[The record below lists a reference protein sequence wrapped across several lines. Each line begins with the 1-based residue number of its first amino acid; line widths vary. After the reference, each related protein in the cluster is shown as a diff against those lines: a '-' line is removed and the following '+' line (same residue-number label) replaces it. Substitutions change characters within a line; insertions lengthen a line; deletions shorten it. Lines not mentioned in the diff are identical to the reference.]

1 MAASKLAVAV
11 WIGSAAVLTTG
22 TSAAVYSL
30 AGSNSSTAA
39 TAAKAAPTPSPTSG
53 FTGGGSSV
61 TTAAAKP
68 TPTATA
74 GVNGN
79 GNGNNGNGNGNGG
92 SSGTTSNGHPITLTG
107 NVTGQPGPGV
117 TAKLNVT
124 IDNGKNQAIVV
135 RTVTATVTSV
145 TTGTQAGKPQCKTS
159 WYSIAPFSGSLPIAA
174 GGKGVVPLT
183 VTFTDEPAINQ
194 DNCRG
199 ATYSFSFNATADQA

>member
-30 AGSNSSTAA
+30 AGSNSSTTSA
-39 TAAKAAPTPSPTSG
+39 AAKTTPTPSPTSP
-53 FTGGGSSV
+53 FTGGGSTV

-68 TPTATA
+68 TPTATTTP
-74 GVNGN
+74 NGN
-79 GNGNNGNGNGNGG
+79 GQGNNGNGAGNGG
-92 SSGTTSNGHPITLTG
+92 STGSPSNSHPVTLTG
-107 NVTGQPGPGV
+107 SVTGQPGPGV
-117 TAKLNVT
+117 TAQLNIT
-124 IDNGKNQAIVV
+124 IDNSKNQAIVV

-145 TTGTQAGKPQCKTS
+145 TSGTQAGKPQCRTS

-174 GGKGVVPLT
+174 GAKGAVPLT
-183 VTFTDEPAINQ
+183 VTFTNEPAINQ